1 MRTDSLQEF
10 SSHFAEYTELRMQE
24 NHSLNIFMID
34 GNVIG
39 NEKSTAGGI
48 SARVYKNGCW
58 GFASH
63 PDESDASVMKVIES
77 AKENATFL
85 DARLNDKPI
94 VLPSAPADIEK
105 NFGTKKPRKS
115 QREIIEFLNEIDG
128 YIKAKCHR
136 LSSRTMVMRC
146 LDMEKN
152 LYTSDHSRS
161 YSLVPRAIMILSL
174 TAEKDGTPYELHEA
188 IGGRGQFEDVFE
200 NPTAVY
206 PKVDQL
212 YEDLL
217 RKTDG
222 VYANAGSRDCVLS
235 SDIAGILAH
244 EAIGHTTEADYV
256 MSGSIAGENV
266 GEMVATSLV
275 TLIDFANEALD
286 QICPVPV
293 YIDDE
298 GILAEDAVLIE
309 HGVLKGFMH
318 NRETAERFGAKPTG
332 NARAYTFSD
341 EPLIRMRNTGILPG
355 KDRVDDM
362 IASIDDGYY
371 MIRSNSGQA
380 DATGEFMFGISLGY
394 EIKNGKLGSAIRDTT
409 ISGVAFDMLKTVSM
423 VSDDMSWSC
432 AGMCGKK
439 QVIPVGMGGPAMKCS
454 VTIGGR

>member
-1 MRTDSLQEF
+1 
-10 SSHFAEYTELRMQE
+10 
-24 NHSLNIFMID
+24 
-34 GNVIG
+34 
-39 NEKSTAGGI
+39 
-48 SARVYKNGCW
+48 
-58 GFASH
+58 
-63 PDESDASVMKVIES
+63 
-77 AKENATFL
+77 
-85 DARLNDKPI
+85 
-94 VLPSAPADIEK
+94 
-105 NFGTKKPRKS
+105 
-115 QREIIEFLNEIDG
+115 
-128 YIKAKCHR
+128 
-136 LSSRTMVMRC
+136 
-146 LDMEKN
+146 MEKN

-275 TLIDFANEALD
+275 TLIDFANEALG

-318 NRETAERFGAKPTG
+318 NRETAERFGARPTG